1 MKKKVFL
8 AAVAVCGAAVS
19 IFAFNGAGDDNAL
32 LMQNIESLARNESQ
46 DYHICYYESTVQV
59 GRTYYDC
66 GSCEKVQDEKGK
78 GSYTKCYP
86 K

>member
-1 MKKKVFL
+1 MNLKIIIYVIMK
-8 AAVAVCGAAVS
+8 
-19 IFAFNGAGDDNAL
+19 
-32 LMQNIESLARNESQ
+32 
-46 DYHICYYESTVQV
+46 STVQV